1 MKASELDFE
10 QLLEVLEKDGRRPMV
25 CDTPVPFYDN
35 KVKCGSPT
43 GVGDIVREVKMV
55 PHATMSMLQEFFV
68 LAGGDSME
76 GVSIEDGDIL
86 RVKAQP
92 TANDGDVVVALFNG
106 DSTIKTYC
114 EDEQGRP
121 WLVPQ
126 NPTYKAF
133 PKSDAED
140 ACIVGVVIE
149 VIKQRP
155 RVKYRD
161 CMALIHKAQEA
172 RNMGEEITE
181 EQVSRAIKAV
191 APMVEL
197 GRQWYAVCRVL
208 EDVKMVPEGD
218 FEGFCQRVRAEVPEH
233 PHLPARDEMVRMA
246 VQSFKKPVS
255 MWNELNA
262 PVQGKR
268 YNDYVKIAERMQEL
282 LEEK

>member
-1 MKASELDFE
+1 MKVSELDFD
-10 QLLEVLEKDGRRPMV
+10 QLLELLEKDGRRPMV
-25 CDTPVPFYDN
+25 CDTPIPFYDN
-35 KVKCGSPT
+35 IVKCGSPT

-55 PHATMSMLQEFFV
+55 PHATLSMLQEFFV
-68 LAGGDSME
+68 VAGGDSME

-92 TANDGDVVVALFNG
+92 TANDGDVVLAMFDG
-106 DSTIKTYC
+106 DSTVKTYC
-114 EDEQGRP
+114 EDEKGQP

-126 NPTYKAF
+126 NPKYKAF
-133 PKSDAED
+133 PMSDADD
-140 ACIVGVVIE
+140 ACIVGVVTEI
-149 VIKQRP
+149 IKQRP
-155 RVKYRD
+155 RVKFRD
-161 CMALIHKAQEA
+161 CQTLIEEAKEA

-181 EQVSRAIKAV
+181 EQVSRAINAI

-208 EDVKMVPEGD
+208 VDVKAVTEGD

-246 VQSFKKPVS
+246 VQSFKKPVA

-268 YNDYVKIAERMQEL
+268 YKDYVKIAERMQEL
-282 LEEK
+282 LEN

>member
-1 MKASELDFE
+1 MDEKELKEIFK
-10 QLLEVLEKDGRRPMV
+10 LLERDGRRPMV

-35 KVKCGSPT
+35 KVKCGSPS

-55 PHATMSMLQEFFV
+55 PQATMSMLQEFFV
-68 LAGGDSME
+68 IACGDSME

-86 RVKAQP
+86 RVKQQP
-92 TANDGDVVVALFNG
+92 TANDGDVVLALFNG

-114 EDEQGRP
+114 EDGQGRP

-126 NPTYKAF
+126 NPKYKAF
-133 PKSDAED
+133 PMSDADD

-161 CMALIHKAQEA
+161 CMALIQKAQEA
-172 RNMGEEITE
+172 RNIGEEITE
-181 EQVSRAIKAV
+181 EQVSRAIKAI
-191 APMVEL
+191 APMVEV

-208 EDVKMVPEGD
+208 VDVKVVKEGD

-233 PHLPARDEMVRMA
+233 GCLPSRIEMQRMA
-246 VQSFKKPVS
+246 IQSFKKPVT
-255 MWNELNA
+255 MWSELNA

-268 YNDYVKIAERMQEL
+268 FKDYVKIAERMQEL
-282 LEEK
+282 LEK

>member
-1 MKASELDFE
+1 MKVSELDFD
-10 QLLEVLEKDGRRPMV
+10 QLLELLEKDGRRPMV
-25 CDTPVPFYDN
+25 CDTPIPFYDN
-35 KVKCGSPT
+35 IVKCGSPT

-55 PHATMSMLQEFFV
+55 PHATLSMLQEFFV
-68 LAGGDSME
+68 VAGGDSME

-92 TANDGDVVVALFNG
+92 TANDGDVVLAMFDG
-106 DSTIKTYC
+106 DSTVKTYC
-114 EDEQGRP
+114 EDEKGQP

-126 NPTYKAF
+126 NPKYKAF
-133 PKSDAED
+133 PMSDADD

-149 VIKQRP
+149 IIKQRP
-155 RVKYRD
+155 RVKFRD
-161 CMALIHKAQEA
+161 CQTLIEEAKEA

-181 EQVSRAIKAV
+181 GQVSRAIKAI

-208 EDVKMVPEGD
+208 GDVKVVTEGD
-218 FEGFCQRVRAEVPEH
+218 FEGFCQRVKAEVPEH

-246 VQSFKKPVS
+246 VQSFKKPVA

-268 YNDYVKIAERMQEL
+268 YKDYVKIAERMQEL
-282 LEEK
+282 LEN

>member
-1 MKASELDFE
+1 MKVSELDFD
-10 QLLEVLEKDGRRPMV
+10 QLLELLEKDGRRPMV
-25 CDTPVPFYDN
+25 CDTPIPFYDN
-35 KVKCGSPT
+35 IVKCGSPT

-55 PHATMSMLQEFFV
+55 PHATLSMLQEFFV
-68 LAGGDSME
+68 IAGGDSME

-92 TANDGDVVVALFNG
+92 TANDGDVVLAMFDG
-106 DSTIKTYC
+106 DSTVKTYC
-114 EDEQGRP
+114 EDEKGQP

-126 NPTYKAF
+126 NPKYKAF
-133 PKSDAED
+133 PMSDADD

-149 VIKQRP
+149 IIKQRP
-155 RVKYRD
+155 RVKFRD
-161 CMALIHKAQEA
+161 CQTLIQEAKEA

-181 EQVSRAIKAV
+181 EQVSRAIKAI
-191 APMVEL
+191 APMVEV

-208 EDVKMVPEGD
+208 VDVKVVTEGD
-218 FEGFCQRVRAEVPEH
+218 FEGFCQRVKAEVPEH

-246 VQSFKKPVS
+246 VQSFKKPVA

-268 YNDYVKIAERMQEL
+268 YKDYVKIAERMQEL
-282 LEEK
+282 LEN

>member
-1 MKASELDFE
+1 MKVSELDFD
-10 QLLEVLEKDGRRPMV
+10 QLLELLEKDGRRPMV
-25 CDTPVPFYDN
+25 CDTPIPFYDN
-35 KVKCGSPT
+35 IVKCGSPT

-55 PHATMSMLQEFFV
+55 PHATLSMLQEFFV
-68 LAGGDSME
+68 IAGGDSME
-76 GVSIEDGDIL
+76 GVCIEDGDIL

-92 TANDGDVVVALFNG
+92 TASDGDVVLAMFNG
-106 DSTIKTYC
+106 DSTVKTYC
-114 EDEQGRP
+114 EDEKGQP

-126 NPTYKAF
+126 NPKYKAF
-133 PKSDAED
+133 PMSDADD

-149 VIKQRP
+149 IIKQRP
-155 RVKYRD
+155 RVKFRD
-161 CMALIHKAQEA
+161 CQTLIQEAKEA

-181 EQVSRAIKAV
+181 EQVSRAIKAI
-191 APMVEL
+191 APMVEV

-208 EDVKMVPEGD
+208 VDVKVVTEGD
-218 FEGFCQRVRAEVPEH
+218 FEGFCQRVKAEVPEH

>member
-1 MKASELDFE
+1 
-10 QLLEVLEKDGRRPMV
+10 MV
-25 CDTPVPFYDN
+25 CDTPIPFYDN
-35 KVKCGSPT
+35 IVKCGSPT

-55 PHATMSMLQEFFV
+55 PHATLSMLQEFFV
-68 LAGGDSME
+68 VAGGDSME

-92 TANDGDVVVALFNG
+92 TANDGDVVLAMFDG
-106 DSTIKTYC
+106 DSTVKTYC
-114 EDEQGRP
+114 EDEKGQP

-126 NPTYKAF
+126 NPKYKAF
-133 PKSDAED
+133 PMSDADD

-149 VIKQRP
+149 IIKQRP
-155 RVKYRD
+155 RVKFRD
-161 CMALIHKAQEA
+161 CQTLIEEAKEA

-181 EQVSRAIKAV
+181 GQVSRAIKAI

-208 EDVKMVPEGD
+208 VDVKVVTEGD
-218 FEGFCQRVRAEVPEH
+218 FEGFCQRVKAVVPEH

-246 VQSFKKPVS
+246 VQSFKKPVA

-268 YNDYVKIAERMQEL
+268 YKDYVKIAERMQEL
-282 LEEK
+282 LEN

>member
-1 MKASELDFE
+1 MKVSELDFD
-10 QLLEVLEKDGRRPMV
+10 QLLELLEKDGRRPMV
-25 CDTPVPFYDN
+25 CDTPIPFYDN
-35 KVKCGSPT
+35 IVKCGSPT

-55 PHATMSMLQEFFV
+55 PHATLSMLQEFFV
-68 LAGGDSME
+68 VAGGDSME

-92 TANDGDVVVALFNG
+92 TANDGDVVLAMFDG
-106 DSTIKTYC
+106 DSTVKTYC
-114 EDEQGRP
+114 EDEKGQP

-126 NPTYKAF
+126 NPKYKAF
-133 PKSDAED
+133 PMSDADD

-149 VIKQRP
+149 IIKQRP
-155 RVKYRD
+155 RVKFRD
-161 CMALIHKAQEA
+161 CQTLIEEAKEA

-181 EQVSRAIKAV
+181 GQVSRAIKAI

-208 EDVKMVPEGD
+208 VDVKVVTEGD
-218 FEGFCQRVRAEVPEH
+218 FEGFCQRVKAEVPEH

-246 VQSFKKPVS
+246 VQSFKKPVA

-268 YNDYVKIAERMQEL
+268 YKDYVKIAERMQEL
-282 LEEK
+282 LEN